1 MKKKAAVVPK
11 GKMEKKV
18 QVSAAGP
25 LTLDTTLFFIHPPQL
40 SIMLT
45 LHSTGGGKSVKLR
58 ICDMA
63 FVEEAQASSIVLAGL
78 GT

>member
-1 MKKKAAVVPK
+1 MKKKQQLFRKVK
-11 GKMEKKV
+11 WKKKV
-18 QVSAAGP
+18 QVPAAGP
-25 LTLDTTLFFIHPPQL
+25 RRYPYIHLPQL
-40 SIMLT
+40 SILLT

>member
-1 MKKKAAVVPK
+1 MKKSSSCSERQK
-11 GKMEKKV
+11 GKK
-18 QVSAAGP
+18 STSTCCWP
-25 LTLDTTLFFIHPPQL
+25 TYPYIHLPQL
-40 SIMLT
+40 SILLT
-45 LHSTGGGKSVKLR
+45 LRSTGSGKSVKLR

>member
-1 MKKKAAVVPK
+1 MKKKQQLFRKAK
-11 GKMEKKV
+11 RKKK
-18 QVSAAGP
+18 STSTCCWP
-25 LTLDTTLFFIHPPQL
+25 TYPYIHLPQL
-40 SIMLT
+40 SILLTWYLT

>member
-1 MKKKAAVVPK
+1 MTTPHEKKQQLFRKVKWKKKYKYLLLAHVPLHPST
-11 GKMEKKV
+11 
-18 QVSAAGP
+18 SA
-25 LTLDTTLFFIHPPQL
+25 FHPAY
-40 SIMLT
+40 LT

>member
-11 GKMEKKV
+11 GKVEKK
-18 QVSAAGP
+18 STSTCCWP
-25 LTLDTTLFFIHPPQL
+25 TYPYIHLPQL
-40 SIMLT
+40 SILLT

>member
-1 MKKKAAVVPK
+1 MKKKQQLFRKAK
-11 GKMEKKV
+11 WKKKV
-18 QVSAAGP
+18 QVPAAGP
-25 LTLDTTLFFIHPPQL
+25 LTLDTTLFFIHLPQL

-63 FVEEAQASSIVLAGL
+63 FVEEAQASSIILAGL

>member
-1 MKKKAAVVPK
+1 
-11 GKMEKKV
+11 
-18 QVSAAGP
+18 
-25 LTLDTTLFFIHPPQL
+25 
-40 SIMLT
+40 MLT

>member
-11 GKMEKKV
+11 GKVEKKV
-18 QVSAAGP
+18 QVPAAGP
-25 LTLDTTLFFIHPPQL
+25 HTLTSIYLSFPYCLL
-40 SIMLT
+40 SIL
-45 LHSTGGGKSVKLR
+45 LVVEKSVKLR